1 MTALPSI
8 ALVVFDFDGVLTD
21 NRVWVLEDGTEA
33 VACSRADGLAFDI
46 LRHHQIRAL
55 IMSTETNPVVSARA
69 KKLKVEV
76 LQSVADKGETLT
88 RHCEQARIALEHVM
102 FVGNDLNDLP
112 ALRIVGHPVAVADAH
127 PEVRAAVKQ
136 VLKTPGG
143 HGAAREVVEHLLKLS
158 LP

>member
-1 MTALPSI
+1 
-8 ALVVFDFDGVLTD
+8 
-21 NRVWVLEDGTEA
+21 
-33 VACSRADGLAFDI
+33 
-46 LRHHQIRAL
+46 
-55 IMSTETNPVVSARA
+55 
-69 KKLKVEV
+69 
-76 LQSVADKGETLT
+76 
-88 RHCEQARIALEHVM
+88 M